1 MKRKVSICLLIGI
14 TLIPGFRLS
23 AQELRT
29 GIDFDRMISPKVE
42 ILSKVQIRKSIPGQN
57 SWYTMAQLGME
68 YKLFKQVSIAASF
81 RYSMG
86 PSEISDN
93 STPFQDKMRYTADT
107 KVRSKRFDNGISIR
121 YRLRYHHSSTWEG
134 NSRDYIRNKLL
145 LDYKFNKEMS
155 PYAAAELYF
164 RLGEMEFQKFRL
176 YLGTDI
182 KFFKR
187 NLELSYILE
196 GDIDTTYFRSYHMMG
211 LFFQL

>member
-57 SWYTMAQLGME
+57 SWYTIAQLGME

-86 PSEISDN
+86 PSEIGEYSN
-93 STPFQDKMRYTADT
+93 PFRDKMRFTADA

-134 NSRDYIRNKLL
+134 NSRDYLRNKLL

-164 RLGEMEFQKFRL
+164 RLGEMEFQKLRL

-196 GDIDTTYFRSYHMMG
+196 GDIDATYFRSYHMMG
-211 LFFQL
+211 LFFRL

>member
-1 MKRKVSICLLIGI
+1 MKRRVSICLLLGI
-14 TLIPGFRLS
+14 TLIPGFRLC

-29 GIDFDRMISPKVE
+29 GVDFDRMISPKVE
-42 ILSKVQIRKSIPGQN
+42 VLSKVQLRKSIPGQN

-68 YKLFKQVSIAASF
+68 YKIFKQVSITASF
-81 RYSMG
+81 RYSLG
-86 PSEISDN
+86 PSEIGDD
-93 STPFQDKMRYTADT
+93 STPVHDKMRFTADT
-107 KVRSKRFDNGISIR
+107 KVRSKRFDSGVRIR

-134 NSRDYIRNKLL
+134 NSRDYLRNKLL
-145 LDYKFNKEMS
+145 LDYNFNKEMS

-196 GDIDTTYFRSYHMMG
+196 GDIDNTYFRSYHMMG
-211 LFFQL
+211 LFFHL